1 MEGITILTT
10 EIVSTGVPFWF
21 APLVGCVLFVV
32 VLLIMAA
39 IFGELDASDFGIGA
53 IIGILTTILFIMI
66 SIATYKEETHY
77 SKTIDETVSLV
88 EFNKQYEVV
97 DQMGEIY
104 IVREK
109 EGKEDK

>member
-10 EIVSTGVPFWF
+10 EIVSVGIPFWV

-32 VLLIMAA
+32 ILLIMAA
-39 IFGELDASDFGIGA
+39 IFGELDALDFGLGA
-53 IIGILTTILFIMI
+53 MIGILTTIFFIMF
-66 SIATYKEETHY
+66 SLATYKEETHY
-77 SKTIDETVSLV
+77 NMTIDETVSFV

-97 DQMGEIY
+97 NQKGEIY

-109 EGKEDK
+109 EGNEDD